1 MKGVFNIKS
10 RSVKS
15 GSDTMLNNNKNTKIK
30 KKKVRVSLIFA

>member
-15 GSDTMLNNNKNTKIK
+15 GSDIMLNK
-30 KKKVRVSLIFA
+30 KKHKNKKEES